1 MTRSG
6 EDNYFRANSL
16 SCIIAFMLFAAS
28 AANASL
34 TVTHQDATLTT
45 ICPADLPTPSISTV
59 DNTVKPVHTQ
69 LTNIGAEF
77 LQPPE
82 TPAGLLNAH
91 SNSIRSLPAVPATIL
106 MLLTGLLC
114 ISLYRDRK
122 VWLVALMGLLWVGH
136 AGIQTF
142 PRFACHFSYKNHTKQ
157 QICAELAY
165 PHYLENS
172 HRLRNDVEG
181 TWYVGLLRHLGGI
194 PGNKSVIISQLAI
207 VFGLDSQSSLF
218 HRLAFNAEQLSHFSL
233 AFVSDNLVR
242 GPPFLAWKFV

>member
-1 MTRSG
+1 MIRSG
-6 EDNYFRANSL
+6 EGNYFRASSL
-16 SCIIAFMLFAAS
+16 SCIIAFMLFIAPAV
-28 AANASL
+28 NASL
-34 TVTHQDATLTT
+34 TVTHRDDILRAT
-45 ICPADLPTPSISTV
+45 CPADLQTTSSAGTV
-59 DNTVKPVHTQ
+59 DNVVKPVHTQ

-82 TPAGLLNAH
+82 TPAGLLNAN
-91 SNSIRSLPAVPATIL
+91 SNSIRHLPAIPATIL

-181 TWYVGLLRHLGGI
+181 TWYVGLLRHLGAI
-194 PGNKSVIISQLAI
+194 PGNKSVIISQFAI
-207 VFGLDSQSSLF
+207 IFGLDSQSSLF

-242 GPPFLAWKFV
+242 GPPFLA